1 MEKINYKAACRIM
14 GQGEFCEVMQLL
26 KDMGINPKTPE
37 GNFKKS
43 SVVLDEVSKYF
54 NTNGSQY
61 SNNVKENMRD
71 IFPYSAVKS
80 AK

>member
-1 MEKINYKAACRIM
+1 MEKINYKDACRIM
-14 GQGEFCEVMQLL
+14 EQGEFCELMQLL
-26 KDMGINPKTPE
+26 KDMGINPKTSD
-37 GNFKKS
+37 GNFKKL
-43 SVVLDEVSKYF
+43 SVILDEVSKYF
-54 NTNGSQY
+54 NTNCSQY